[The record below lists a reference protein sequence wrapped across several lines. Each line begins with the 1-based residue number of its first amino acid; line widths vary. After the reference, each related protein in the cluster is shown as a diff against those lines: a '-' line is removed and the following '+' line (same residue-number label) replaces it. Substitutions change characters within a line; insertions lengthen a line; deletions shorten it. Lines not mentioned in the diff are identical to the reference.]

1 MSALHS
7 ITKVWNVI
15 LSKKVIMND
24 QSPPKTFVGNPR
36 YCGGWRYA
44 AKHTDRSC
52 SVFTLTSAAALIIG
66 ELGVRQGGGT
76 AADLAEQELHWEGGP
91 GHHHQQEQEE
101 QHGEVWGEE
110 IWQQWDY
117 FPGEKEDY
125 LLLDDRT
132 KYHIFRGE
140 PAPVSYYVW
149 VASMVN

>member
-24 QSPPKTFVGNPR
+24 QSPPKTIVGNPR
-36 YCGGWRYA
+36 YCGGCRYA

-76 AADLAEQELHWEGGP
+76 AADLAEQELH
-91 GHHHQQEQEE
+91 
-101 QHGEVWGEE
+101 
-110 IWQQWDY
+110 
-117 FPGEKEDY
+117 
-125 LLLDDRT
+125 
-132 KYHIFRGE
+132 
-140 PAPVSYYVW
+140 
-149 VASMVN
+149 